1 MLEVLFNNRI
11 ECVAVIL
18 FAVGYVTLLVSPN
31 MIKKI
36 IGINIMDS
44 ACNLF
49 LTSIGF
55 VYNKTA
61 PIIVNGDTSMNTY
74 INPLPAGL
82 VLTSIV
88 VGVSVTAVM
97 LALTYKMYE
106 KYHTL
111 NLNEVYKIN
120 HELEDKEK
128 WVFV

>member
-1 MLEVLFNNRI
+1 
-11 ECVAVIL
+11 
-18 FAVGYVTLLVSPN
+18 
-31 MIKKI
+31 
-36 IGINIMDS
+36 MDS

-49 LTSIGF
+49 LTSIGY
-55 VYNKTA
+55 VNNKTA
-61 PIIVNGDTSMNTY
+61 PIIVDGIASTEVY

-120 HELEDKEK
+120 HELEDQEK

>member
-1 MLEVLFNNRI
+1 MLEILFNNRI

-18 FAVGYVTLLVSPN
+18 FAVGFVTLLASPN

-36 IGINIMDS
+36 IGINIMDA

-49 LTSIGF
+49 LTSIG
-55 VYNKTA
+55 YIYDRTA
-61 PIIVNGDTSMNTY
+61 PIIVNGDTTVASY

-111 NLNEVYKIN
+111 NLNEVYRIN
-120 HELEDKEK
+120 HQKEDKEQ
-128 WVFV
+128 

>member
-1 MLEVLFNNRI
+1 MLEILYNNRI

-18 FAVGYVTLLVSPN
+18 FAIGFVTLMVSPN

-55 VYNKTA
+55 IEGRTA
-61 PIIVNGDTSMNTY
+61 PIVVNGDTSFTSY

-111 NLNEVYKIN
+111 NLNEVYKMI
-120 HELEDKEK
+120 HESEDKD
-128 WVFV
+128 